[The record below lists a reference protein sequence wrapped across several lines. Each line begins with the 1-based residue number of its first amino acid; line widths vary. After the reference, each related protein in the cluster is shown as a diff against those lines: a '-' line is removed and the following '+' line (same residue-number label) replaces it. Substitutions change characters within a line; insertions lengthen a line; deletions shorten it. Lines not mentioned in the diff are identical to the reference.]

1 MLSMGPLPTGTVT
14 MLFSDIEGS
23 TALLTRLGDRYVEAL
38 DGQRQVLRAAW
49 SAWDGAEMGT
59 EGDSFF
65 VVFGVAS
72 HAVGAALQAQRD
84 LISYPWPEGA
94 RVAVRMG
101 VHTGEPTRHDDG
113 YVGMDVHRAARVAAT
128 AHGGQVVMSEA
139 TAHLVSDRLDEARVL
154 DLGRHRL
161 KDIPEPEHLFQ
172 LCAPGLPEQFPP
184 LKSLGTSASLPRAS
198 TPLVGRD
205 RELADLVGLAASPE
219 VRLVTLTGPGGSGK
233 TRLATAV
240 AAELAPSYSDG
251 AYFVPLAAVTSEDA
265 MWSSI
270 AELLGAA
277 TENRPKERFLEW
289 VSAGQALLVLDN
301 LEQLP
306 AAAVVISELLAAGDG
321 LGVVA
326 TSRGPL
332 HLQGEHEYPV
342 PTLALPDA
350 DDLAV
355 AEGSAAVQL
364 FCEYARH
371 VRPDFALTSDNVAAV
386 VSLCQRLDGLPLA
399 IELAAARLR
408 MLSPSALLARLD
420 KATDLVARDVNR
432 PERQRT
438 LRAAMAWSHELL
450 SPDLQTVF
458 RRLGAFAGG
467 GDLDAVASVAC
478 SDIDLDPLDAV
489 AELADAALVSVGDG
503 PDGEPRVTL
512 LQTIRDFALELL
524 DASGE
529 GDLIRHRHAE
539 HYVQVAQAMY
549 SALRGERPLDA
560 EDRLDL
566 EQDNLRN
573 VLAWTLRQGSGDAA
587 VEPERQR
594 LAMQVCHALYY
605 YWLNGQI
612 PEGRRWHTLAV
623 QEVPA
628 AASEAYGTLLLEFAA
643 MVFSDGDYAEAREP
657 IVRSIEIF
665 RALDA
670 RSGII
675 SAVRTLGELYTAT
688 GDFDAARPAL
698 AESLAYARDSEEVD
712 RIGYSLAD
720 IGWLEYLSDHPAIA
734 MGHLTEAR
742 DRFRQSGNRD
752 WELGCALMLAS
763 AQLAAGDLDT
773 AATALNALAQEEVL
787 RHDVEDVCSLIDQ
800 YALLAATR
808 SDARLA
814 ARLTGFGRER
824 RRTGNVLLAP
834 SDRRYLD
841 RHLEEARRAL
851 GAEEW
856 AEAYHEGAGLSLDEA
871 LAEAMTKPAT
881 SSHEA

>member
-72 HAVGAALQAQRD
+72 HAVAAALQAQRD
-84 LISYPWPEGA
+84 LISYPWPDGA

-128 AHGGQVVMSEA
+128 AHGGQVVVSEA
-139 TAHLVSDRLDEARVL
+139 TVHLVSDRLDDARLL

-161 KDIPEPEHLFQ
+161 KDIPEPEHLYQ

-205 RELADLVGLAASPE
+205 RELAELVALAGSPE

-240 AAELAPSYSDG
+240 AAELAPAYSDG

-289 VSAGQALLVLDN
+289 VASGQALLVLDN

-306 AAAVVISELLAAGDG
+306 AAAVVISDLLDAGDG

-342 PTLALPDA
+342 PTLGLPATA
-350 DDLAV
+350 DDLEV
-355 AEGSAAVQL
+355 AERSTAVQL

-371 VRPDFALTSDNVAAV
+371 VRPGFALTSDNVAAV
-386 VSLCQRLDGLPLA
+386 VALCQRLDGLPLA

-420 KATDLVARDVNR
+420 KTTDLTARDVNR

-438 LRAAMAWSHELL
+438 LRAAIAWSHQLL
-450 SPDLQTVF
+450 SPELQTVF

-467 GDLDAVASVAC
+467 GDLDAVAAVAC
-478 SDIDLDPLDAV
+478 SDLDIDPLDAV

-529 GDLIRHRHAE
+529 GYATRHRHAE
-539 HYVQVAQAMY
+539 HYVQLAQAMY
-549 SALRGERPLDA
+549 TALRGERPLDA

-566 EQDNLRN
+566 EQDNLRD
-573 VLAWTLRQGSGDAA
+573 VLAWALQRASGETVLA
-587 VEPERQR
+587 PERQQ
-594 LAMQVCHALYY
+594 LATQACHALYY

-628 AASEAYGTLLLEFAA
+628 AVSEAYGTLLLEFAA
-643 MVFSDGDYAEAREP
+643 MVFSDGDYAAAREP

-670 RSGII
+670 SNGII

-698 AESLAYARDSEEVD
+698 EESLAHARDSEELG

-720 IGWLEYLSDHPAIA
+720 IGWLEYLSDRPAAA
-734 MGHLTEAR
+734 MGYLTEAR
-742 DRFRQSGNRD
+742 DRFRESGNRD
-752 WELGCALMLAS
+752 WELGCALMVAS
-763 AQLAAGDLDT
+763 AQLAAGELNT
-773 AATALNALAQEEVL
+773 AATALDALAQEEVL
-787 RHDVEDVCSLIDQ
+787 RHDIEDVCSLIDQ
-800 YALLAATR
+800 YALLAAAR

-824 RRTGNVLLAP
+824 RRTGNVELAP

-841 RHLEEARRAL
+841 QRLEEARRTL

-856 AEAYHEGAGLSLDEA
+856 EEAYREGARLSLDDA
-871 LAEAMTKPAT
+871 FAEARGQ
-881 SSHEA
+881 